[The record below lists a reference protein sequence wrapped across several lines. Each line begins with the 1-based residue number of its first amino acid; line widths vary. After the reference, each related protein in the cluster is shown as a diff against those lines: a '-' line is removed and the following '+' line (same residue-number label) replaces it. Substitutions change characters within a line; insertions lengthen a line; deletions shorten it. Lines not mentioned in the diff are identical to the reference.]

1 MILSE
6 KSATFR
12 DHAGAL
18 SFEHDLCP
26 KSLQLFG
33 IMLYRRLA
41 DHRPEHGPWEPT
53 PRQVPPPELPDSRP
67 LPLAFRLPEATL
79 TVTAPLPD
87 TVPRT
92 GMPPEPVM
100 LLPWIS
106 TPKPELGSQAPRC
119 VMICTLQLPSNDS
132 RACAAPA
139 ATAAAIAM
147 VMTVE
152 TPGGDIIFMASTF
165 DHKVHNL
172 MTRRSRSQKSGA
184 DSGADDTKDHDRLE
198 ARHLEACGAQPPER
212 GNELPPRRPH
222 RPEALGRRS
231 IHIHGHELLV

>member
-1 MILSE
+1 
-6 KSATFR
+6 
-12 DHAGAL
+12 
-18 SFEHDLCP
+18 
-26 KSLQLFG
+26 
-33 IMLYRRLA
+33 
-41 DHRPEHGPWEPT
+41 
-53 PRQVPPPELPDSRP
+53 
-67 LPLAFRLPEATL
+67 LAFRLPEATL

-184 DSGADDTKDHDRLE
+184 DSGANDTKNHDRLE
-198 ARHLEACGAQPPER
+198 ARHLEARRLETCRLEACGAQPPESE

-222 RPEALGRRS
+222 GLSPRAA
-231 IHIHGHELLV
+231 I